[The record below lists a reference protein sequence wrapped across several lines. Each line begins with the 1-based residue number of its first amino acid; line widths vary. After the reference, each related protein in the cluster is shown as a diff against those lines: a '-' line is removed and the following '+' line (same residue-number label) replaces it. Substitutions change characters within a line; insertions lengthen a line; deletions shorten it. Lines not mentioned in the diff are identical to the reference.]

1 MEDGQHGA
9 VVGGGEEVR
18 VVVDFDFQ
26 PGPSHPAERPLLGDL
41 VGRHDVLREPLVQ
54 ADPGEVQPFSQL
66 HSQRVLSGQLLVDA
80 ARQVRFRR
88 SERQHLLRDLVEEAR
103 VPALLHA
110 GVQPLDLR
118 GVLVSLARGAR
129 ACYAVHGAVR
139 REVVVHVEGHHL
151 HADGKVVLENSAGAL
166 ILAVVRAPRVRDDA
180 RAGGVGALDR
190 VQQGKVAGRRG
201 SRAAAVRGLD
211 PLPLQERGDEPLGSA
226 VACERAVRER

>member
-54 ADPGEVQPFSQL
+54 ADPGELQPVDQL
-66 HSQRVLSGQLLVDA
+66 HAQRRVSGQQLQDA
-80 ARQVRFRR
+80 ARQLRLRGG
-88 SERQHLLRDLVEEAR
+88 ERQHLLRDLADEAR

-110 GVQPLDLR
+110 GVQPLFLLGIAATGR
-118 GVLVSLARGAR
+118 GGAR
-129 ACYAVHGAVR
+129 ATYAVHRGTRGEVVFHVEAHR
-139 REVVVHVEGHHL
+139 LRTDREVV
-151 HADGKVVLENSAGAL
+151 LEDSAGAL
-166 ILAVVRAPRVRDDA
+166 VLAIDRAPGVRDDA